1 MNGPVTCDICG
12 EWAGPREWL
21 PCTLCA
27 RRFHFGTEEGVGARD
42 CGVVVPNP
50 QSENGC

>member
-1 MNGPVTCDICG
+1 MSDGVTCDICG
-12 EWAGPREWL
+12 ELAPPREWL

-27 RRFHFGTEEGVGARD
+27 RRFHFGTEEALETRE